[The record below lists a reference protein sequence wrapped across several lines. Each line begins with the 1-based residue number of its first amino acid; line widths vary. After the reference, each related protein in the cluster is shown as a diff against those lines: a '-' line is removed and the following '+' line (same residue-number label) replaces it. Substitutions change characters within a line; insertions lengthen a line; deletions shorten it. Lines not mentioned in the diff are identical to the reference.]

1 MTKEQ
6 IMRRLNCSEKYAQ
19 RMIDWASNELELRV
33 LVAQRT
39 MSYKLERGLRNM
51 DQQKLRQLKTK
62 VKELKVQVVIARH
75 NVRASEEDVDRVQFL
90 DFADSMIKQI
100 NEMMEE
106 MK

>member
-1 MTKEQ
+1 
-6 IMRRLNCSEKYAQ
+6 
-19 RMIDWASNELELRV
+19 
-33 LVAQRT
+33 
-39 MSYKLERGLRNM
+39 M

-75 NVRASEEDVDRVQFL
+75 NVRVSEEDVDRVQFL

>member
-1 MTKEQ
+1 
-6 IMRRLNCSEKYAQ
+6 
-19 RMIDWASNELELRV
+19 
-33 LVAQRT
+33 
-39 MSYKLERGLRNM
+39 MSYKLERGLKNM
-51 DQQKLRQLKTK
+51 DHQKLRQLKTK

-75 NVRASEEDVDRVQFL
+75 NVSASEEDVDRVQFL

>member
-1 MTKEQ
+1 
-6 IMRRLNCSEKYAQ
+6 
-19 RMIDWASNELELRV
+19 
-33 LVAQRT
+33 
-39 MSYKLERGLRNM
+39 M

-75 NVRASEEDVDRVQFL
+75 NVRASEEDVDSAQFL

>member
-1 MTKEQ
+1 
-6 IMRRLNCSEKYAQ
+6 
-19 RMIDWASNELELRV
+19 
-33 LVAQRT
+33 
-39 MSYKLERGLRNM
+39 M

-75 NVRASEEDVDRVQFL
+75 SVRASEEDVDRGQFL

-100 NEMMEE
+100 NEVMEE

>member
-1 MTKEQ
+1 
-6 IMRRLNCSEKYAQ
+6 
-19 RMIDWASNELELRV
+19 
-33 LVAQRT
+33 
-39 MSYKLERGLRNM
+39 M

-62 VKELKVQVVIARH
+62 VNELKVQVVIARH
-75 NVRASEEDVDRVQFL
+75 NVRASDEDVDTVQFL